1 MKIPRVFLGLLALW
15 LAGASATLAQTS
27 RNVVNDR
34 WATVSSGL
42 QSALTVDVPS
52 GAKQAQIDDAVTR
65 KLKALWKSS
74 SRSVTP
80 STGRAKTRAVGG
92 KRDFYPMS
100 TVVAV
105 RQNGKLVLKA
115 PTRAVGN
122 GTLNFVFSGFN
133 GAQVLANNG
142 NPVVVEEFL
151 RTLLLGDGQREGL
164 YNKIVRLYGQPAW
177 SGTVEI
183 RSLGFFEDA
192 NATDPQRQL
201 FGGYDVSN
209 NRILLPLYSSIDS
222 TAHAFLLNVLHAF
235 HGPSV
240 FAYDAW
246 EQGFIRAAATVIAR
260 DAQLGFLDPTA
271 NFWFT
276 LLPRYDALNQPAL
289 SGPRF
294 VPASQENVGIDGRFT
309 VGKMIWA
316 RMAMSGA
323 AFLKCYIENPN
334 FFKNFNAA
342 YYAQLDPSAPS
353 ALSGNVPALKNI
365 ARSVLPS
372 VEGLPFDDWYGRQY
386 VLDTS
391 ITPGEKLF
399 AFVFP
404 FATDTNSQQS
414 ATVVLVYF
422 RTTFDSATGKDDEL
436 LLTGRAYATYTD
448 PVGQRFPTGGAQ
460 GDSAQID
467 EGEGALT
474 ATFTV
479 GEGNEIG
486 RLTMDFAVGSQVVR
500 TYLPFG
506 LTGDVQ
512 AVGLGAS
519 QGTIAASQGSV
530 LPAGNSRTASTTFA
544 NKSFAVNFAGPSE
557 ELYQSLF
564 VVDDGGIVRTVRKNL
579 GDGPCVIVL
588 PAPEGAVKTV
598 TRVFDPNPNGL
609 PHLLTFPVRPPVG
622 AVDLALNLPS
632 DAFLISGF
640 DGSKGAYQT
649 LNSAQPTGPALQPGT
664 GYWFKYAPGTGSGSV
679 RLTLTG
685 PAPATDTD
693 FPIAGRFGWNL
704 IGSPFDSVA
713 VSTLKVKLQ
722 DRDPLTWAEAVS
734 SNLVLADV
742 YGFDPAT
749 GYVKTETLDGA
760 SWKGYWIRV
769 LAPTGVT
776 ILLPG
781 PDLATRAVKPTSRA
795 AQNNPGWSV
804 RLTARQNGALPFG
817 GVAQAAIGGRSRA
830 AEEQAPPDIVPAL
843 ALSLGDAPI
852 LSGGGRRSAEFKSV
866 AQSRRGSWNVYV
878 SSPVSGSVRLGWE
891 GLGSVPRGTRLTLI
905 DGATKVALSRS
916 SGYSVNVE
924 AGVSRTL
931 KLVAEP
937 APTTALRIVT
947 LASATRSTGVG
958 GVSVR
963 YALSQEAQV
972 SAEIATLSGRIV
984 RSLGGGRASANREMS
999 LSWDGKGVGGTPLPA
1014 GSYLLTL
1021 TARSDDGET
1030 VRLARPVVVLR

>member
-1 MKIPRVFLGLLALW
+1 MKLPRVLLPLLALW
-15 LAGASATLAQTS
+15 LAGASAISAQTS

-34 WATVSSGL
+34 FATVSSGL
-42 QSALTVDVPS
+42 QSALTVDVAS
-52 GAKQAQIDDAVTR
+52 GAKQSQIDDAVTR
-65 KLKALWKSS
+65 KLKTLWKAS
-74 SRSVTP
+74 SRAVTP
-80 STGRAKTRAVGG
+80 ATGRAKTRSVGG

-133 GAQVLANNG
+133 GAQVLSNNG

-177 SGTVEI
+177 SGTVEVK
-183 RSLGFFEDA
+183 SLGFFEDA
-192 NATDPQRQL
+192 QATDPQRQL
-201 FGGYDVSN
+201 FGAYDVSN

-260 DAQLGFLDPTA
+260 DSQLGFLDPTA

-276 LLPRYDALNQPAL
+276 LLPRYDVLNQPAL

-294 VPASQENVGIDGRFT
+294 VPASQENIGIDGKFT
-309 VGKMIWA
+309 VGKMIFA

-323 AFLKCYIENPN
+323 AFLKCYIENPD

-342 YYAQLDPSAPS
+342 YYAQLDPSAPNNL
-353 ALSGNVPALKNI
+353 AGNIPALKNI

-372 VEGLPFDDWYGRQY
+372 VEGLAFDDWYGRQF

-399 AFVFP
+399 AFLFP
-404 FATDTNSQQS
+404 EVTDSAGRQS
-414 ATVVLVYF
+414 ATAVLVYF
-422 RTTFDSATGKDDEL
+422 RTTYDSATGRDDEIL
-436 LLTGRAYATYTD
+436 LGGRAYAVYTD
-448 PVGQRFPTGGAQ
+448 PLGQRFPTGGSG
-460 GDSAQID
+460 GDAAQIE

-486 RLTMDFAVGSQVVR
+486 RLTMDFGVGAQTVR

-512 AVGLGAS
+512 AVGLGVSLGGVSAS
-519 QGTIAASQGSV
+519 QGTV

-557 ELYQSLF
+557 ELYQSQY
-564 VVDDGGIVRTVRKNL
+564 VINDGGIVRTVRKNL
-579 GDGPCVIVL
+579 GDGPSLIVL
-588 PAPEGAVKTV
+588 PAPEGAIKTV
-598 TRVFDPNPNGL
+598 TRLFDPNPNAL
-609 PHLLTFPVRPPVG
+609 PHLLSFPVRPTVS
-622 AVDLALNLPS
+622 AVDQAFNLPS
-632 DAFLISGF
+632 DVFLLSGF

-649 LNSAQPTGPALQPGT
+649 LNASQPTAPALAPGT
-664 GYWFKYAPGTGSGSV
+664 GYWFKYAPGVGSGSV

-685 PAPATDTD
+685 AAPATDTD
-693 FPIAGRFGWNL
+693 FAISGRFGWNL
-704 IGSPFDSVA
+704 IGSPFESPVA
-713 VSTLKVKLQ
+713 VSTILVKLQ
-722 DRDPLTWAEAVS
+722 DRDPLTWDEAVAA
-734 SNLVLADV
+734 NLVLADV

-749 GYVKTETLDGA
+749 GYVKADSLDGA
-760 SWKGYWIRV
+760 NWKGYWIRV

-776 ILLPG
+776 LLLPG
-781 PDLATRAVKPTSRA
+781 PDAGRAVKLTRSA
-795 AQNNPGWSV
+795 ATVNPGWSV
-804 RLTARQNGALPFG
+804 RLTARQSGNLPFG
-817 GVAQAAIGGRSRA
+817 GVARAELGGRTRA
-830 AEEQAPPDIVPAL
+830 VERQSPPDIVPAL
-843 ALSLGDAPI
+843 ALSLGDSVS
-852 LSGGGRRSAEFKSV
+852 LTGGGRRVGEFKTA
-866 AQSRRGSWNVYV
+866 AQSRRATWTVNVT
-878 SSPVSGSVRLGWE
+878 SPISGPVRLGWE
-891 GLGSVPRGTRLTLI
+891 GLGGVPRGSRLSLI
-905 DGATKVALSRS
+905 DGATKVVLSRT
-916 SGYSVNVE
+916 SGYTVDVQ
-924 AGVSRTL
+924 AGVTRSL
-931 KLVAEP
+931 KLIAEP
-937 APTTALRIVT
+937 AATSSLRIVT
-947 LASATRSTGVG
+947 LNASTRAAGGG

-963 YALSQEAQV
+963 YALSQEAEVTAEV
-972 SAEIATLSGRIV
+972 STLSGRTV
-984 RSLGGGRASANREMS
+984 RALGGGRATANRETS
-999 LSWDGKGVGGTPLPA
+999 LSWDGKATGGAPLPA

-1030 VRLARPVVVLR
+1030 VRLTRPVAVLR